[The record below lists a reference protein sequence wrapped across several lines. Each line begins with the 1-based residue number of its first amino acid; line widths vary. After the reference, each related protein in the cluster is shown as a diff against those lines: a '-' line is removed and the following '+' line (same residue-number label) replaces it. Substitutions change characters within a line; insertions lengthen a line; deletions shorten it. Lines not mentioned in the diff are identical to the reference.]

1 MCNKMQRNFA
11 KYVDEIVFN
20 KRNLEYWLYD
30 EVRLAECAKLPDY
43 SDWELGSTSDAPRRL
58 VGLFSSRYGGIQKSQ
73 LLMMLS
79 FSEYDHL
86 RNRLA
91 ATANNNAMRA
101 CMLANHARKNG
112 LVNDIKKALVN
123 NGKSNPTF
131 MEKVS

>member
-43 SDWELGSTSDAPRRL
+43 SDWEVGSTSDGPRRL
-58 VGLFSSRYGGIQKSQ
+58 VGLFSSRYGAIQKSQ
-73 LLMMLS
+73 LLMLLS
-79 FSEYDHL
+79 FPEYDHL

-91 ATANNNAMRA
+91 GTSNNNAMRA